1 MGDTSI
7 NNKSLNKIDPI
18 KLERAKT
25 DAKIVYASRSKISC
39 PYLHEQ
45 VHFNNE
51 GFEHLLTRT
60 WNRGRSSVEQYTR
73 LRLLPKAIEVIEKS
87 HLIQEYKQSQTIIRI
102 NSNSSWSKRLKQVI
116 YYVFVAVYPQ
126 SGLRIKVIVKQI
138 EGGKPFFWS
147 VYPSWRVEKDGAGND
162 RKIFYS
168 GNLEED

>member
-1 MGDTSI
+1 MEDTSAS
-7 NNKSLNKIDPI
+7 NTASCKIDLVR
-18 KLERAKT
+18 LEKAKAN
-25 DAKIVYASRSKISC
+25 AKAIYAAHSKVSC

-87 HLIQEYKQSQTIIRI
+87 HLIQEYKESQTIVRV

-116 YYVFVAVYPQ
+116 YYVFIAVYPQ
-126 SGLRIKVIVKQI
+126 SGLRIKVIVKQV

-162 RKIFYS
+162 RKVFYS
-168 GNLEED
+168 GNLEVD